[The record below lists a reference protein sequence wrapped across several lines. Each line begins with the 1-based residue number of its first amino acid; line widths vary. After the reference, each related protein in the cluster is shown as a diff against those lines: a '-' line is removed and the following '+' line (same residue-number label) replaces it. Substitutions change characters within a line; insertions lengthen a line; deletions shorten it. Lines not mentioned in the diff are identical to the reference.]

1 MKRQKLGDSCRGPE
15 LRPPSP
21 GGDGGLCVR
30 APGTSAAIY
39 KTETRHEGEVPEGTY
54 IFQRGKKRLNYIFQ
68 RHRHAEEYQ
77 QCLGPEAEMPKM
89 RIGKIN
95 TVELSIVAFFFPLGL
110 LKAREANTAAGK
122 MDKTGMMER
131 AFPSLL
137 RFAAGVVFPH
147 KAARA

>member
-1 MKRQKLGDSCRGPE
+1 MEVSVFGLLAHRLQFTKQRRDMKVKCPRGPTFFKGE
-15 LRPPSP
+15 KKDLIISFR
-21 GGDGGLCVR
+21 
-30 APGTSAAIY
+30 GTD
-39 KTETRHEGEVPEGTY
+39 TP
-54 IFQRGKKRLNYIFQ
+54 
-68 RHRHAEEYQ
+68 EEYQ

-122 MDKTGMMER
+122 MDKTGVMER